1 MFQSQD
7 RQREQSPTT
16 PSLTEV
22 NTRLTAHSFE
32 DLEGH
37 ASNLLHA
44 EWQELILSEKLKDT
58 EAERLEHDADV
69 AFMLEP
75 VQHPHAGA
83 VRRHDK
89 SL

>member
-7 RQREQSPTT
+7 CQRKQSPTT

-22 NTRLTAHSFE
+22 NTRLTGHSFE

-44 EWQELILSEKLKDT
+44 ERQELILSEKLKDT
-58 EAERLEHDADV
+58 EAEQLEHDADV
-69 AFMLEP
+69 AFMLKP